1 MIKYELKKEYDKDLC
16 DGKGNAIFHRCLEE
30 SEFGKNHN
38 LLTIVEIEPGA
49 TVGFHKHHGESE
61 FYYFLEGTGTYDDN
75 GKGEYEI
82 KPGMVTMTYD
92 GEGHALANTGDTP
105 MKFMAVI
112 IKE

>member
-1 MIKYELKKEYDKDLC
+1 MVKYELKKEYDEGLC
-16 DGKGNAIFHRCLEE
+16 GGKGKAIFHRCLE
-30 SEFGKNHN
+30 
-38 LLTIVEIEPGA
+38 
-49 TVGFHKHHGESE
+49 ESE